1 MSRTGGF
8 SIPFIVVNREST
20 VTLTDIQ
27 DQGRNLLEDN
37 SPTVKEYSTFLT
49 CASDF
54 SKYPADLGI
63 SEERARRMK
72 LIDRKKFRESG
83 GLLPFWIDKEGL
95 KKYSL
100 SSYFY
105 FDFLEQGMYSL
116 LITFLICG
124 INDLLTISSLPSKA
138 VPVGSVPPNFV
149 YRLSAFNIDYV
160 HLTLTIKIT
169 LSIINVLAIKLYGL
183 YKEKN
188 RTKTYL
194 AQNHMSQNYFSV
206 LVQGLPENLD
216 IPAFYDF
223 LGGHLPGKSSD
234 KIKQVLILQDNS
246 VKERLLE
253 LRKTIY
259 VRSLKNKSESLKA
272 RYAAELERID
282 EQIASEDYKIA
293 GNGRFNGSVIVVFE
307 DSYTVVK
314 ILRKWQKINVPK
326 RIAAMILKKFGY
338 DFLEEYQFRG
348 NFISIE
354 KLGEPVDV
362 LWQNTGKSN
371 INIFMRGLFTST
383 ILWAAVLAYPL
394 INIIVT
400 TKEHNEVVFNNE
412 DLLSNVWTYTPFIF
426 WIVLSILVIT
436 LLINFLSIFSGLR
449 RKTDIEKRK
458 ITMKVAFSFI
468 SYGMLII
475 AKAFLDAQ
483 GDSKNAGQNT
493 KESLINS
500 VSLLMF
506 YLILLI
512 PLIEIVDVEFIW
524 RYLRKKYTLWKGDYS
539 ALSQGELDSI
549 MADSY
554 FDFSTRVSTVAQ
566 IVFLGLVA
574 APIFPLATLLAMIAL
589 YTSSITDRYLILRRH
604 AHWKLLGANLS
615 VSFQKA
621 YNYNLPVQVIGLL
634 LFLTLALPK
643 SELQD
648 YQYFLI
654 FFVGLGYITSFV
666 KFLGPVI
673 AKRAFADDKV
683 ENMRYDVEENRF
695 KHCYEV
701 LYQDYLLN
709 GK

>member
-1 MSRTGGF
+1 MSRVGGL
-8 SIPFIVVNREST
+8 SIPFIVINRDS
-20 VTLTDIQ
+20 VATDLP
-27 DQGRNLLEDN
+27 DYGRFEDN

-49 CASDF
+49 CASDY
-54 SKYPADLGI
+54 SKYPSDFGI
-63 SEERARRMK
+63 SAERARRLK
-72 LIDRKKFRESG
+72 LQDRKKFRESG
-83 GLLPFWIDKEGL
+83 GLLPFWIDKESL
-95 KKYSL
+95 KKYSV

-105 FDFLEQGMYSL
+105 FDFLEQGIYSL

-124 INDLLTISSLPSKA
+124 INDMITILTLRPASLP
-138 VPVGSVPPNFV
+138 VGTTTNFV
-149 YRLSAFNIDYV
+149 YRLSAFNIGYV
-160 HLTLTIKIT
+160 HPTLTIKIT
-169 LSIINVLAIKLYGL
+169 LTIINIIVIKLYGL
-183 YKEKN
+183 FKEKKRIKN
-188 RTKTYL
+188 YL
-194 AQNHMSQNYFSV
+194 ALNHMSQNYFSV

-223 LGGHLPGKSSD
+223 LAEHLPGKSAD

-246 VKERLLE
+246 AKEKLLE
-253 LRKTIY
+253 YRKKIY
-259 VRSLKNKSESLKA
+259 VRSLDSESETLKA
-272 RYAAELERID
+272 RYIAELEKID
-282 EQIASEDYKIA
+282 EQIANEDYKLA
-293 GNGRFNGSVIVVFE
+293 GNKRFNGSVIVVFE
-307 DSYTVVK
+307 DTYTVVK
-314 ILRKWQKINVPK
+314 LLKKWHKINVPR
-326 RIAAMILKKFGY
+326 RIASIILKKFGY
-338 DFLEEYQFRG
+338 YFLEQYEFQG
-348 NFISIE
+348 KLISIE
-354 KLGEPVDV
+354 KLGEPFDV

-400 TKEHNEVVFNNE
+400 TKENKEVVFNHD

-475 AKAFLDAQ
+475 AKAFLDSQ
-483 GDSKNAGQNT
+483 GDSKNAAQNT
-493 KESLINS
+493 KESLINT
-500 VSLLMF
+500 VFLLMF
-506 YLILLI
+506 YLIFLI
-512 PLIEIVDVEFIW
+512 PIIEIVDVEFIF
-524 RYLRKKYTLWKGDYS
+524 RYLRKRYVLWRQNFNS
-539 ALSQGELDSI
+539 LSQAELDSI

-566 IVFLGLVA
+566 IVFLGMVA
-574 APIFPLATLLAMIAL
+574 APIFPLAPILAMAAL
-589 YTSSITDRYLILRRH
+589 YTASVTDRYLILRRH
-604 AHWKLLGANLS
+604 SHWKLLGANLS

-621 YNYNLPVQVIGLL
+621 YNYNMPVQVIGLL
-634 LFLTLALPK
+634 LFLTLTLPK

-654 FFVGLGYITSFV
+654 FAVGLGYIYSFV
-666 KFLGPVI
+666 KFLGPMI
-673 AKRAFADDKV
+673 AKYAFASSKIK
-683 ENMRYDVEENRF
+683 NMRYDEEESRF
-695 KHCYEV
+695 LHMYEV